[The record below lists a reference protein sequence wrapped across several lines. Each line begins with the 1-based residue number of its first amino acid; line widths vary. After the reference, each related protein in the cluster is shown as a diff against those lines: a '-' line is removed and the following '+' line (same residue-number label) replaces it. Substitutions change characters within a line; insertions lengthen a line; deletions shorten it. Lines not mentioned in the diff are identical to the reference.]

1 VPVAAA
7 PAAPRR
13 PVLPAAPDL
22 RPYLALAFISLAVSL
37 DLSGHLLGDVA
48 GRMVAGN
55 PGDVRLFTWYL
66 EHDAQAALHGQ
77 DPLFFTTMNAPVGVN
92 AMWNTSLLLPALVMA
107 PVTLLAGW

>member
-1 VPVAAA
+1 
-7 PAAPRR
+7 
-13 PVLPAAPDL
+13 
-22 RPYLALAFISLAVSL
+22 
-37 DLSGHLLGDVA
+37 
-48 GRMVAGN
+48 MVAGN